1 MLQNIIEYAYIEKHN
16 LIDENIPVYN
26 SEPNSHFAVLK
37 MKTKPKEN
45 PESEPIDPVY
55 IHFTI
60 DYSGSM
66 CEYSKNRNT
75 KLDIVL
81 HTVKS
86 IVQFLSEKCWG
97 KTERT
102 ISFGID
108 SFNHQYNELFPKMS
122 IPKDDEE
129 LGDFE
134 KMLSKKD
141 RAVGNTNIELALKES
156 SKKLNEYR
164 AENPTHKLLHFFL
177 TDGEPTSG
185 ETSAILLSKL
195 TNPHVPT
202 VYMGYGSEH
211 NSKLLKCL
219 SNHSALGSCYEYIHD
234 FEKVIDV
241 CGEVLHKYL
250 YSALNAF
257 SMICHGCRIYDSE
270 THQWVTELKHGIV
283 SSDQELIYSVIF
295 DTEDIDSD
303 TLIHIDL
310 LEHDMK
316 IEVAQL
322 LYSFID
328 LSSNIVLYNDLSVYI
343 FRQQVI
349 ELLEKIGDIDDIYFS
364 EIEKFRLSMNALFRN
379 IRNYIKTNRCN
390 ESNKKLLNVLCD
402 DLYISYMTLG
412 TDLGQT
418 YSISRQSTHTR
429 QTSYRIHLDLDE
441 VTQNYNYDLKP
452 ISAIRRSVTQ
462 SYSQIPDS
470 EIPDSDLD
478 LDSQIPNLDLDLIS
492 SVGLERNAYTLP
504 IRYDENNI
512 ENYNYEATQDVL
524 YSPNVQRTIRDLKR
538 ER

>member
-1 MLQNIIEYAYIEKHN
+1 MQQNMIEYAYIEKHN
-16 LIDENIPVYN
+16 LIDTNIPVYN
-26 SEPNSHFAVLK
+26 SELNSHFAVLK
-37 MKTKPKEN
+37 LKTKPKEN
-45 PESEPIDPVY
+45 TISAQIEPVY

-66 CEYSKNRNT
+66 CEYSKERNT

-81 HTVKS
+81 HTVKN

-97 KTERT
+97 KKERT

-108 SFNHQYNELFPKMS
+108 SFNHKYDELFPKMS

-141 RAVGNTNIELALKES
+141 RAFGNTNIELALKES

-164 AENPTHKLLHFFL
+164 AEYPTHKILHFFL

-185 ETSAILLSKL
+185 ETNTILLSKM

-211 NSKLLKCL
+211 NSKLLKSL
-219 SNHSALGSCYEYIHD
+219 SKNSALGSCYEYIHD

-241 CGEVLHKYL
+241 CGEVLHKYI
-250 YSALNAF
+250 YSALNDF

-283 SSDQELIYSVIF
+283 ASDQELIYSVIF
-295 DTEDIDSD
+295 DTADIDSD

-310 LEHDMK
+310 LEHDTT

-328 LSSNIVLYNDLSVYI
+328 LSTNTVVYNDLSVYI

-349 ELLEKIGDIDDIYFS
+349 ELLEKVCDIDDIYS
-364 EIEKFRLSMNALFRN
+364 NKNEEYRSRMNALFRN
-379 IRNYIKTNRCN
+379 IRAYIKTDRCD
-390 ESNKKLLNVLCD
+390 ETNKTLLNVLCD
-402 DLYISYMTLG
+402 DLYITYMTLG

-441 VTQNYNYDLKP
+441 VTQTYNYDSNPK
-452 ISAIRRSVTQ
+452 SAIRSVTQ
-462 SYSQIPDS
+462 AYSQIP
-470 EIPDSDLD
+470 D
-478 LDSQIPNLDLDLIS
+478 LDSQIPDLDSQISDFVS
-492 SVGLERNAYTLP
+492 SVHLERNARTLP
-504 IRYDENNI
+504 IQYDENNI

-524 YSPNVQRTIRDLKR
+524 YSPNAQKTINDLKR
-538 ER
+538 QR